1 MPERDFFNFWIFLLF
16 FSEFS
21 CPGLEWSEFGTKFF
35 FFVVLGLS
43 HPVSAKNNAGIRFFN
58 FLNFL
63 AIFFR
68 IFYPGPSMNGIRDES
83 FFPSFSVYLIPFW
96 LKIIPE
102 RGFFIFWIFLLFFCP
117 GRVWTEFGTKSNAE
131 KWFFNFFNF
140 FSIFSEISSS
150 GRVWT
155 KFGTKIFFPLFRPIS
170 SRPG

>member
-1 MPERDFFNFWIFLLF
+1 MADYKCNSGLKIFSLF
-16 FSEFS
+16 LS
-21 CPGLEWSEFGTKFF
+21 
-35 FFVVLGLS
+35 LS
-43 HPVSAKNNAGIRFFN
+43 HPVSAKNNARIRFFN

-63 AIFFR
+63 ATFFG

-102 RGFFIFWIFLLFFCP
+102 RGFFIFWIFLLIFSEFFFP
-117 GRVWTEFGTKSNAE
+117 GRVWTEFGTKFFFSFFGLSHPDLAKSNTE
-131 KWFFNFFNF
+131 KWFFNFSNF